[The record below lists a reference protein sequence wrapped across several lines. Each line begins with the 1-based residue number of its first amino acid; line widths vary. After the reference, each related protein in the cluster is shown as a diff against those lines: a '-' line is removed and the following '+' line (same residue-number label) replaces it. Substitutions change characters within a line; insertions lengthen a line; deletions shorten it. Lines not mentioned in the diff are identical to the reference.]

1 MGYTFETFVRE
12 RKESLIIHLEK
23 KSTVSLPRKG
33 EYVFYFRE
41 GSGREM
47 NIEVVGLEE
56 VERLELR
63 EQTECDWTPIRA
75 FLRE

>member
-1 MGYTFETFVRE
+1 MDSGWLVNVGYIFEIFVRE
-12 RKESLIIHLEK
+12 RKESLIIYLEK
-23 KSTVSLPRKG
+23 KSIVFLFRKG

-41 GSGREM
+41 GFGREM

-63 EQTECDWTPIRA
+63 E
-75 FLRE
+75 